1 MTCTVQFFYIAS
13 HESSVHLFILFHIT
27 SPLPLLRC
35 FEFLSCVNYFQISII
50 PGLFHSFMNAGQMLN
65 QHGFFFLLHVIAQPG
80 CDVPRTAHM
89 FPICKQNT
97 MLQTQSQLKCAVTV
111 IWERLSSNYRSN
123 RSACHQGDTKRI
135 WCWHCLLSICTSVTM
150 CFYLYSSV
158 WKTKKQLLNSG
169 GDLFS

>member
-1 MTCTVQFFYIAS
+1 MNLLYIYLS
-13 HESSVHLFILFHIT
+13 YFTSPRLFHCWGASSFSAAWT
-27 SPLPLLRC
+27 TFKYRLFQDCST
-35 FEFLSCVNYFQISII
+35 LSW
-50 PGLFHSFMNAGQMLN
+50 MLVRW
-65 QHGFFFLLHVIAQPG
+65 FFFLFHVIAQPG

-123 RSACHQGDTKRI
+123 RSACHQGDIKRI

>member
-1 MTCTVQFFYIAS
+1 MYCAVLLYCFSWIFCTFIYLISHHLAS
-13 HESSVHLFILFHIT
+13 STAEVLRVSQLRELLSNIDYSRTVLPFHECWSDVK
-27 SPLPLLRC
+27 PAW
-35 FEFLSCVNYFQISII
+35 V
-50 PGLFHSFMNAGQMLN
+50 
-65 QHGFFFLLHVIAQPG
+65 FFFLFHVIAQPG

-123 RSACHQGDTKRI
+123 RSACHQGDIKRI

>member
-1 MTCTVQFFYIAS
+1 MTCTVQFFSIAS

-35 FEFLSCVNYFQISII
+35 FEF
-50 PGLFHSFMNAGQMLN
+50 HSFMNSAQMLN
-65 QHGFFFLLHVIAQPG
+65 QHVFFFLFHVIAQPG

-123 RSACHQGDTKRI
+123 RSACHQGDIKRI

-150 CFYLYSSV
+150 CLYLYSSV